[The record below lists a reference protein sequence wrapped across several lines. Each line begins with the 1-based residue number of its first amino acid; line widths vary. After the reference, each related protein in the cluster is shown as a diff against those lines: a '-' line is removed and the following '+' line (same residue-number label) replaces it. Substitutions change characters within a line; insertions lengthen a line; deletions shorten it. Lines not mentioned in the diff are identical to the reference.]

1 MRKQRGGSEI
11 ISLVTLIL
19 AMSIFGTIGLLRKFI
34 PLPSGTIALVR
45 GAIGTVTLLLVM
57 LITRKKPDFGAIRR
71 NLWLLLA
78 SGVFL
83 GFNWVLLFEACEYT
97 TVATATLCYY
107 MAPMIVVAVSPFL
120 LGEKMTLKR
129 LLCVL
134 VTLVGAVLVSGVL
147 KDGDGDW
154 RGILLGLGA
163 ALLYASIV
171 LINKK
176 LKGIGAYDKTVVQ
189 LAVATVVL
197 LVYTLLAE
205 DVAASAFTP
214 TVIALL
220 FLAGVLHTGI
230 AYALYFGS
238 VGALPA
244 QTVAIFSYIDP
255 AVAVLLSAL
264 VLREPIGPL
273 EIVGAVLILGAAVMG
288 EVEFKKKEPISK

>member
-1 MRKQRGGSEI
+1 MRNQRGKGETV
-11 ISLVTLIL
+11 SLSMLIL

-34 PLPSGTIALVR
+34 PLPSGTIALFR
-45 GAIGTVTLLLVM
+45 GAIGTVTLFLVM
-57 LITRKKPDFGAIRR
+57 LVTRKRLDWRAIRR
-71 NLWLLLA
+71 NLLLLLV

-120 LGEKMTLKR
+120 LREKMTLKR

-134 VTLVGAVLVSGVL
+134 VTLVGAVLISGVL
-147 KDGDGDW
+147 KDGDSDW

-163 ALLYASIV
+163 ALLYAAIV
-171 LINKK
+171 LSNKR
-176 LKGIGAYDKTVVQ
+176 LKEIGAYDRTVVQ
-189 LAVATVVL
+189 LAVATVVM

-205 DVAASAFTP
+205 EVSVEAFTP
-214 TVIALL
+214 TVIVLL
-220 FLAGVLHTGI
+220 AVAGIVHTGL

-264 VLREPIGPL
+264 VLQEPIGAV
-273 EIVGAVLILGAAVMG
+273 EIVGAVLILGSAVIA
-288 EVEFKKKEPISK
+288 EVKFENRKK

>member
-1 MRKQRGGSEI
+1 MRNQRGKGETV
-11 ISLVTLIL
+11 SLTMLIL

-34 PLPSGTIALVR
+34 PLPSGTIALFR

-57 LITRKKPDFGAIRR
+57 LVTRKKLDWRAIRR
-71 NLWLLLA
+71 NLWLLLVLGA
-78 SGVFL
+78 FL

-107 MAPMIVVAVSPFL
+107 MAPMIVVAVSPFVL
-120 LGEKMTLKR
+120 REKMTLKR
-129 LLCVL
+129 LFCVL

-147 KDGDGDW
+147 KDGDSDW

-171 LINKK
+171 LCNKK
-176 LKGIGAYDKTVVQ
+176 LKEIGAYDRTIVQ

-197 LVYTLLAE
+197 FGYTLLAE
-205 DVAASAFTP
+205 EVSVAAFTP
-214 TVIALL
+214 TVLL
-220 FLAGVLHTGI
+220 LLAVAGIVHTGF

-255 AVAVLLSAL
+255 AFAVLLSAL
-264 VLREPIGPL
+264 VLREPIGAI
-273 EIVGAVLILGAAVMG
+273 EIVGAVLILGSAVVA
-288 EVEFKKKEPISK
+288 EIELDRRKQ

>member
-1 MRKQRGGSEI
+1 MRGQRGKSETL
-11 ISLVTLIL
+11 SLMTLIL

-34 PLPSGTIALVR
+34 PLPSGTIAFFR

-57 LITRKKPDFGAIRR
+57 LVMRKKPDFAAIRR
-71 NLWLLLA
+71 NVWLLLA

-120 LGEKMTLKR
+120 LRERMTLKR
-129 LLCVL
+129 ALCVL

-147 KDGDGDW
+147 KDGDSDW

-163 ALLYASIV
+163 ALLYAAIV
-171 LINKK
+171 LSNKK
-176 LKGIGAYDKTVVQ
+176 LKGIDAYDRTVVQ
-189 LAVATVVL
+189 LAVATVVM

-205 DVAASAFTP
+205 RVSVEVFTP
-214 TVIALL
+214 TVIVLL
-220 FLAGVLHTGI
+220 AVAGILHTGI

-264 VLREPIGPL
+264 VLREPIGAL
-273 EIVGAVLILGAAVMG
+273 EIVGAILILGAAVIA
-288 EVEFKKKEPISK
+288 EVEFGRHKKQS

>member
-1 MRKQRGGSEI
+1 MRNQRGKGETV
-11 ISLVTLIL
+11 SLTMLIL

-34 PLPSGTIALVR
+34 PLPSGTIALFR

-57 LITRKKPDFGAIRR
+57 LVTRKKLDWRAIRR
-71 NLWLLLA
+71 NLWLLLVLGA
-78 SGVFL
+78 FL

-107 MAPMIVVAVSPFL
+107 MAPMIVVAVSPFVL
-120 LGEKMTLKR
+120 REKMTLKR

-147 KDGDGDW
+147 KDGDSDW

-171 LINKK
+171 LCNKK
-176 LKGIGAYDKTVVQ
+176 LKEIGAYDRTIVQ

-197 LVYTLLAE
+197 FGYTLLAE
-205 DVAASAFTP
+205 EVSVAAFTP
-214 TVIALL
+214 TVLL
-220 FLAGVLHTGI
+220 LLAVAGIVHTGF

-255 AVAVLLSAL
+255 AFAVLLSAL
-264 VLREPIGPL
+264 VLREPIGAI
-273 EIVGAVLILGAAVMG
+273 EIVGAVLILGSAVVA
-288 EVEFKKKEPISK
+288 EIELDRRKQ